1 MFFTKSLVA
10 LLAAGSSALAITI
23 TSPSQSAYWVQ
34 NTSNVIA
41 WTFNSGD
48 TNPIDITV
56 TNSNNSFLNGIF
68 SIARGVDLTNG
79 SFTVTNVTLVAASGY
94 VVNFVNG
101 TNQSQIF
108 ASSGEFDVRTSG
120 TNPASVSIPAPS
132 PTATTP
138 TSGSASGTAA
148 SASGTGTPAPS
159 PEANAAAPLIAD
171 GVVPIAL
178 SAAMALF
185 GGIVAM

>member
-1 MFFTKSLVA
+1 MFFAKSLVA
-10 LLAAGSSALAITI
+10 LLAAASSALAITI

-108 ASSGEFDVRTSG
+108 ASSSEFDVRTSG
-120 TNPASVSIPAPS
+120 TTPASVSIPAPS

-148 SASGTGTPAPS
+148 TASGTGTPAPS
-159 PEANAAAPLIAD
+159 PEANAAAPLIAS
-171 GVVPIAL
+171 GLVPIAL

-185 GGIVAM
+185 GGMAAL